1 MQIRTKLTIQ
11 FTLLVCSILLL
22 TFLIIYLFAQQYTLN
37 DFNTRLKQKAIT
49 SAILLLKVDQVDS
62 ALLKTIDINKRDILF
77 QENISIFNDSGKEV
91 YTNNDTIHFETSVNL
106 FEKIKEKGEITFR
119 HHPFMGVG
127 VLFKV
132 KTNHY
137 FILAEASDVDGQNRL
152 RDLKN
157 LLFVISF
164 IVIAVVSWAGWFY
177 SGKAL
182 APIKK
187 IMEDVQSISSIN
199 LDKRLQESENPD
211 ELGKLIIIFN
221 GLLARIENAFK
232 LQKTFVTNVSHEL
245 KNPLTKITSQLEVT
259 LLNDRTTEEY
269 KQITHSVLDDIKE
282 LNHLSTSLLDLASLS
297 QPHVTLTKSRLRI
310 DEILWEVRESIQSV
324 NSSYKVDIH
333 TIAMPSNEADL
344 YLNANPY
351 LLKTA
356 LQNLIENACKF
367 SEDRLAT
374 VSLICSKGELE
385 IRIFDNGPGIDPRE
399 LQNIFQ
405 PFYRSNNTSR
415 IKGHGIGLSL
425 SQRIIDL
432 HNGAIEIDS
441 MLGQGTQI
449 VVMFST
455 ANS

>member
-1 MQIRTKLTIQ
+1 MQIRTKLTFQ
-11 FTLLVCSILLL
+11 FTLLVSTILLL
-22 TFLIIYLFAQQYTLN
+22 TFLIIYLFAEQYTLN
-37 DFNTRLKQKAIT
+37 DFNKRLKQKAIT

-62 ALLKTIDINKRDILF
+62 TLLKTIDINKKDILF
-77 QENISIFNDSGKEV
+77 QENISIFNDLGKEI
-91 YTNNDTIHFETSVNL
+91 YTNNDTIHFETSFDL
-106 FEKIKEKGEITFR
+106 LKKIEERGEITFE
-119 HHPFMGVG
+119 HYPFLGVG
-127 VLFKV
+127 ILFKD
-132 KTNHY
+132 KTKHHL
-137 FILAEASDVDGQNRL
+137 ILAEAIDIDGQNRL
-152 RDLKN
+152 HDLKKM
-157 LLFVISF
+157 LFMISF
-164 IVIAVVSWAGWFY
+164 VVIAIVSWAGWFY
-177 SGKAL
+177 SNKAL

-199 LDKRLQESENPD
+199 LDKRLHESKNPD

-221 GLLARIENAFK
+221 SLLARIDNAFK

-259 LLNDRTTEEY
+259 LLNDRTTKEY
-269 KQITHSVLDDIKE
+269 KDITQSVLDDIKE
-282 LNHLSTSLLDLASLS
+282 LNQLSTSLLDLASLS
-297 QPHVTLTKSRLRI
+297 QPQVTVAKNKVRI
-310 DEILWEVRESIQSV
+310 DEILWEVREAIQSL
-324 NSSYKVDIH
+324 NSKYKVDIH
-333 TIAMPSNEADL
+333 TIAMPSNEEDL

-367 SEDRLAT
+367 SEDQLAT
-374 VSLICSKGELE
+374 VSLICAKGELE

-405 PFYRSNNTSR
+405 PFYRSKNTSKV
-415 IKGHGIGLSL
+415 KGHGIGLSL

-449 VVMFST
+449 VVMFNT